1 VSGFVSDATAVRL
14 RAIKRRGY
22 RMTADLYR
30 VPEPVG
36 GVQTGIPVRIKSG
49 VRCNIFPG
57 GNAAGGSVGL
67 GLGDADVYSAFVDY
81 DVLPEPGDELR
92 PRSGIYRGYVFN
104 VQGAARHEH
113 ENVAQC
119 VKEES

>member
-1 VSGFVSDATAVRL
+1 VSGFVSDATTIRL
-14 RAIKRRGY
+14 RAIVRRGY
-22 RMTADLYR
+22 SMTADLYR

-36 GVQTGIPVRIKSG
+36 GVQTGVPVKIKSS

-67 GLGDADVYSAFVDY
+67 GLGDAEVYSAFVDY
-81 DVLPEPGDELR
+81 AVLPEPGDELR
-92 PRSGIYRGYVFN
+92 PRTGIYAGSIFN

-113 ENVAQC
+113 ENVCQC
-119 VKEES
+119 VKEQS